1 MNQPRGA
8 AGIASSQTDAELP
21 QSSASTLNA
30 NDVDGK
36 ADLAVRQRS
45 GVLER
50 LAPARIAIPLL
61 CAYGALLFIVNLGGY
76 PFYTKGEPR
85 EAVTVFDIVHG
96 GGIILPMR
104 AGVEIPS
111 KPLMMHWLAA
121 LVSLAAG
128 QVNEWTVRLPSA
140 VFAPLGLIVCYCYV
154 RRFFDEHSALIAALL
169 LGTSCQ
175 YLQAGGARVDMTL
188 TFFLEVAL
196 FYFLAIAEG
205 LSKRSAPLYL
215 AIAGAVLAKGPVG
228 VAIPILVAVIWMA
241 LTGRM
246 GLLRTVKLGQGIVI
260 VGAIGGGW
268 YLAAIISGGTAFVNK
283 QLFAENLYR
292 LFARRGFNEGHA
304 HSFLYMEGALLAGFM
319 PWSPVAAL
327 AALRCWKQP
336 HKIDARFGYLL
347 VWFLTI
353 LLFYNLPHS
362 KRGVYLL
369 ALYPALSAITAVVL
383 SEPFEF
389 PSLAFERWTGIVA
402 RFAGTFFIATGVS
415 AFIGCAMLFYWPVA
429 LRWMLVRFGI
439 LVMELPLA
447 LRTAASEHW
456 LAIVLIPLAAIA
468 VGVCMLGSRPSI
480 ERIVA
485 GIAAGTMA
493 ITLAVNL
500 VIEPAIAN
508 TLSPKEFA
516 MQAGER
522 AGLRTIYYFGSLD
535 YAFVFY
541 SGRDVKFVSVDHPP
555 ELIVGSED
563 QWPLMPA
570 NFRARYRVVSRSN
583 PTELDGSGRLLLLRR
598 GDELSFSTTLRRLR
612 KRVSKDASIISKSIC
627 PMCWMAIHMP

>member
-1 MNQPRGA
+1 MKHPWGM
-8 AGIASSQTDAELP
+8 AGIVSAPIDTALP
-21 QSSASTLNA
+21 GSTASTLNA
-30 NDVDGK
+30 NDVEGI
-36 ADLAVRQRS
+36 ADLAVRQGP
-45 GVLER
+45 GVLEHI
-50 LAPARIAIPLL
+50 APARIAIPLL
-61 CAYGALLFIVNLGGY
+61 FVCGVLLFIVNLGSY

-85 EAVTVFDIVHG
+85 EAVTVFDIAHG

-104 AGVEIPS
+104 AGVEVPS

-121 LVSLAAG
+121 LVSVAAG
-128 QVNEWTVRLPSA
+128 RVNEWTVRLPSA
-140 VFAPLGLIVCYCYV
+140 VFAILGLIVCYCYV
-154 RRFFDEHSALIAALL
+154 RRFFDERSALIAALL

-196 FYFLAIAEG
+196 FHFLAIAEG

-215 AIAGAVLAKGPVG
+215 AIAGAVLTKGPVG
-228 VAIPILVAVIWMA
+228 AALPILVAVIWMA

-246 GLLRTVKLGQGIVI
+246 ELLRTIKLGQGALI

-268 YLAAIISGGTAFVNK
+268 YLAATISGGTAFVNK
-283 QLFAENLYR
+283 QLLAENLYR

-304 HSFLYMEGALLAGFM
+304 HSFFYMEGALLAGFM

-327 AALRCWKQP
+327 AALRCWKRP

-353 LLFYNLPHS
+353 LVFYNLPHS

-369 ALYPALSAITAVVL
+369 ALYPALSAIIAVVL
-383 SEPFEF
+383 SEAIKF
-389 PSLAFERWTGIVA
+389 PILAFERWTGVVA
-402 RFAGTFFIATGVS
+402 RFAGAFFIAAGVS
-415 AFIGCAMLFYWPVA
+415 ASIGCAMLFYWPA
-429 LRWMLVRFGI
+429 PLRWMLARFGI
-439 LVMELPLA
+439 LVMELPPA
-447 LRTAASEHW
+447 LHTAAGEHW
-456 LAIVLIPLAAIA
+456 LAMVLIPLASIA
-468 VGVCMLGSRPSI
+468 AGACMLVSRPSI

-493 ITLAVNL
+493 IALAVNL

-516 MQAGER
+516 IQARER
-522 AGLRTIYYFGSLD
+522 ADLRTIYYFGSLD

-541 SGRDVKFVSVDHPP
+541 SGRDVKFVSVDDPP
-555 ELIVGSED
+555 DLIIGPEE

-570 NFRARYRVVSRSN
+570 DFRAHYHVVLRSN

-598 GDELSFSTTLRRLR
+598 T
-612 KRVSKDASIISKSIC
+612 DATV
-627 PMCWMAIHMP
+627 

>member
-1 MNQPRGA
+1 MKRPEGT
-8 AGIASSQTDAELP
+8 AGIASAQADAALP
-21 QSSASTLNA
+21 RSSASRLKA
-30 NDVDGK
+30 NYVEGI
-36 ADLAVRQRS
+36 ADSAVRQRP

-50 LAPARIAIPLL
+50 LAPARIAIPLV
-61 CAYGALLFIVNLGGY
+61 CACGALLFIVNLGNY

-104 AGVEIPS
+104 AGVEVPS

-140 VFAPLGLIVCYCYV
+140 VFAIFGLIVCYCYT
-154 RRFFDEHSALIAALL
+154 RRFFDEHSALLAALI

-175 YLQAGGARVDMTL
+175 YLQAGGARVDMIL
-188 TFFLEVAL
+188 TIFLEVAL
-196 FYFLAIAEG
+196 YHFLAIAEG

-215 AIAGAVLAKGPVG
+215 AIAGAVLTKGPIG
-228 VAIPILVAVIWMA
+228 AALPIMVAVIWITLA
-241 LTGRM
+241 GRM
-246 GLLRTVKLGQGIVI
+246 ELLRTVKLGQGALI
-260 VGAIGGGW
+260 VGAISGGW

-283 QLFAENLYR
+283 QLLAENLYR

-304 HSFLYMEGALLAGFM
+304 HSYLYMEGALLAGFM

-336 HKIDARFGYLL
+336 HKINARFGYLL
-347 VWFLTI
+347 VWFLTV

-369 ALYPALSAITAVVL
+369 PLYPALSAIIAVAL
-383 SEPFEF
+383 SEAFEL
-389 PSLAFERWTGIVA
+389 PLPALERWTGIVA
-402 RFAGTFFIATGVS
+402 RFAGAFFIAAGVS
-415 AFIGCAMLFYWPVA
+415 ALIGGAMLFYWPA
-429 LRWMLVRFGI
+429 PLRWMLARFGI

-456 LAIVLIPLAAIA
+456 LAMVLIPLTAIA
-468 VGVCMLGSRPSI
+468 IGASMLVSRPSI
-480 ERIVA
+480 ERMAA

-500 VIEPAIAN
+500 IIQPAIAN

-516 MQAGER
+516 MQASER

-541 SGRDVKFVSVDHPP
+541 SGRDVKFASLNAPP
-555 ELIVGSED
+555 ELIVGSEE
-563 QWPLMPA
+563 QWPLMPS
-570 NFRARYRVVSRSN
+570 NFRAHYRMVLRSN

-598 GDELSFSTTLRRLR
+598 T
-612 KRVSKDASIISKSIC
+612 DASS
-627 PMCWMAIHMP
+627 

>member
-1 MNQPRGA
+1 MKIKYSRGT
-8 AGIASSQTDAELP
+8 AGIALLQTDATLP
-21 QSSASTLNA
+21 RSSASTLNA
-30 NDVDGK
+30 NDVEGV
-36 ADLAVRQRS
+36 ADLAVRQRP

-50 LAPARIAIPLL
+50 LAPAGIAIPLL
-61 CAYGALLFIVNLGGY
+61 CAYGALLFIVNLGSY

-104 AGVEIPS
+104 AGVEVPS

-121 LVSLAAG
+121 LLSLAAG

-140 VFAPLGLIVCYCYV
+140 VFAILGLIVCYCYA

-196 FYFLAIAEG
+196 FHFLAIAEG
-205 LSKRSAPLYL
+205 LSKRTAPLYL
-215 AIAGAVLAKGPVG
+215 AIAGAVLTKGPIG
-228 VAIPILVAVIWMA
+228 VALPVLVAVIWMVLA
-241 LTGRM
+241 GRM
-246 GLLRTVKLGQGIVI
+246 ELLRTLKLGQGALI

-283 QLFAENLYR
+283 QLLAENLYR

-304 HSFLYMEGALLAGFM
+304 HSFFYMEGTLLAGFM
-319 PWSPVAAL
+319 PWSPVGAL
-327 AALRCWKQP
+327 AVLRCWKQP

-347 VWFLTI
+347 VWFLTV

-369 ALYPALSAITAVVL
+369 ALYPALSTLIAVVL
-383 SEPFEF
+383 CEPFEF
-389 PSLAFERWTGIVA
+389 PLPAVERWTSIVA
-402 RFAGTFFIATGVS
+402 RFTGTFFIAAGVS
-415 AFIGCAMLFYWPVA
+415 AFIGCAMLFYWPA
-429 LRWMLVRFGI
+429 PLGWMLALFGI
-439 LVMELPLA
+439 LVTELPLA
-447 LRTAASEHW
+447 LRIAASEHW
-456 LAIVLIPLAAIA
+456 LAAILIPLAAIA
-468 VGVCMLGSRPSI
+468 AGACMLVLRYSI

-500 VIEPAIAN
+500 VIQPAIAN

-516 MQAGER
+516 MQVRER
-522 AGLRTIYYFGSLD
+522 AGLRTVYYFGSLD

-541 SGRDVKFVSVDHPP
+541 SGRDVKFVSVDAPP
-555 ELIVGSED
+555 ELIVGSEE

-570 NFRARYRVVSRSN
+570 NFRAHYRIVLRSN

-598 GDELSFSTTLRRLR
+598 T
-612 KRVSKDASIISKSIC
+612 DASS
-627 PMCWMAIHMP
+627 